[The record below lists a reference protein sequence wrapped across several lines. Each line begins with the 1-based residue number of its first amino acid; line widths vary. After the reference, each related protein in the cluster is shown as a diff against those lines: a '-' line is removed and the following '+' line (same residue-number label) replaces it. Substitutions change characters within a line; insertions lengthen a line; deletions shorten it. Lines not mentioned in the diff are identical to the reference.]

1 MIKKFIRMFFKTI
14 EETTVLPPSTD
25 ELIDG
30 QAFKIKHYPLTKP
43 VQLCARDKLIVTVH
57 DRESKEDFIVE
68 EEIESSI
75 YVDTVSTIRFNDA
88 LGYKHA
94 IGAIF
99 GQKNKEKV

>member
-1 MIKKFIRMFFKTI
+1 MIKEFLKKFFKQV
-14 EETTVLPPSTD
+14 EETPVLPLSED
-25 ELIDG
+25 ELVEG
-30 QAFKIKHYPLTKP
+30 QAFKIKHYSLSCSKYFSPKDLLTITIYDTESNEEFK
-43 VQLCARDKLIVTVH
+43 VQ
-57 DRESKEDFIVE
+57 